1 MKSRADFAISTVTYD
16 TYAVHSQVR

>member
-16 TYAVHSQVR
+16 TYVVHSQVR